1 MKGKKMM
8 EDIKPLFDEEIIMK
22 EPIIIAGPCS
32 AESEQQVLE
41 TAKELASGG
50 VKIFRAGIWKPRTMP
65 GCFEGVGVAG
75 LPWLRKVKEETGMKV
90 GTEVASKNH
99 VISAIAAGVDIL
111 WIGARTSASP
121 FAMQEIADALQ
132 ELGADI
138 PVLIKNPVNPD
149 LDLWIGA
156 VTRIYNAGIRRI
168 GVIHRGFSSYGKHI
182 YRNQPMWSLP
192 FEFARRLPNI
202 PVFCDPSHISGAHDL
217 VAPLSRH
224 ALDMGFD
231 GLMIESHCNPS
242 VALSDAKQQLL
253 PSELVALVKELKV
266 REKPQGTPEL
276 DSLRTEIDHIDS
288 ELIDLLAKRMEISKK
303 IGEYKKAHNMMVVQL
318 GRHDTIMK
326 ERTEMGEKLGLPK
339 EFTGKMMSLIHE
351 ESVRRQL

>member
-1 MKGKKMM
+1 M
-8 EDIKPLFDEEIIMK
+8 MK

-32 AESEQQVLE
+32 AESETQVLE
-41 TAKELASGG
+41 TARQLAAAG
-50 VKIFRAGIWKPRTMP
+50 VRIFRAGIWKPRTMP
-65 GCFEGVGVAG
+65 GCFEGVGLAG
-75 LPWLRKVKEETGMKV
+75 LPWLKKVKEETGMLV
-90 GTEVASKNH
+90 GTEVASKSH
-99 VISAIAAGVDIL
+99 VISAIAAGLDII

-121 FAMQEIADALQ
+121 FAMQEIADTLK
-132 ELGADI
+132 ELNADI

-182 YRNQPMWSLP
+182 YRNQPMWALP
-192 FEFARRLPNI
+192 FEFARRHPEI
-202 PVFCDPSHISGAHDL
+202 PVICDPSHITGAHDM

-231 GLMIESHCNPS
+231 GLMIESHVNPEC
-242 VALSDAKQQLL
+242 ALSDAKQQLL
-253 PSELVALVKELKV
+253 PSEMAELMKELTV
-266 REKPQGTPEL
+266 REKPAGTPEL
-276 DSLRTEIDHIDS
+276 DALRGDIDQIDH
-288 ELIDLLAKRMEISKK
+288 ELLELLAKRMEISKR

-326 ERTEMGEKLGLPK
+326 ERTDTGERLGLPK
-339 EFTGKMMSLIHE
+339 LFVGRIMSAIHE
-351 ESVRRQL
+351 ESVKRQL

>member
-1 MKGKKMM
+1 MN
-8 EDIKPLFDEEIIMK
+8 DIKPLFDEVSIMK

-32 AESEQQVLE
+32 AESEKQIMD
-41 TAKELASGG
+41 TAKALADGG

-65 GCFEGVGVAG
+65 GCFEGVGLAA
-75 LPWLRKVKEETGMKV
+75 LPWLMKVKEETGMKV

-99 VISAIAAGVDIL
+99 VISALSAGVDIL
-111 WIGARTSASP
+111 WIGARTTASP
-121 FAMQEIADALQ
+121 FAMQEISDTLQ
-132 ELGADI
+132 EMGKDI

-156 VTRIYNAGIRRI
+156 VQRIYNAGIRRI
-168 GVIHRGFSSYGKHI
+168 GVIHRGFSSYGKHV
-182 YRNQPMWSLP
+182 YRNQPMWSIP
-192 FEFARRLPNI
+192 FEFARRFPEI

-242 VALSDAKQQLL
+242 CALSDAKQQLL
-253 PSELVALVKELKV
+253 PKELVALVKELKV
-266 REKPQGTPEL
+266 RDKPTGTPEL
-276 DSLRTEIDHIDS
+276 DALRSEIDQIDG
-288 ELIDLLAKRMEISKK
+288 ELLELLAKRMGVSKK
-303 IGEYKKAHNMMVVQL
+303 IGEYKKDHNMMVVQL
-318 GRHDTIMK
+318 GRHDKIMK

-339 EFTGKMMSLIHE
+339 PFVGRIMSAIHE
-351 ESVRRQL
+351 ESVKRQL

>member
-1 MKGKKMM
+1 M
-8 EDIKPLFDEEIIMK
+8 DDLKPLFDEESVMK

-32 AESEQQVLE
+32 AESESQVLE
-41 TAKELASGG
+41 TAKALAAGG

-65 GCFEGVGVAG
+65 GCFEGVGLAG
-75 LPWLRKVKEETGMKV
+75 LPWLKRVKEETGMLV
-90 GTEVASKNH
+90 GTEVASKSH
-99 VISAIAAGVDIL
+99 VISAISAGIDII

-121 FAMQEIADALQ
+121 FAMQEIADTLK
-132 ELGADI
+132 EIGSDI

-182 YRNQPMWSLP
+182 YRNQPMWSIP
-192 FEFARRLPNI
+192 FEFARRFPNI

-217 VAPLSRH
+217 VAPLSRD

-242 VALSDAKQQLL
+242 CALSDSKQQLL
-253 PSELVALVKELKV
+253 PEEMTALLKELKV
-266 REKPQGTPEL
+266 REKPTGSPEL
-276 DSLRTEIDHIDS
+276 DSLRAEIDQIDS
-288 ELIDLLAKRMEISKK
+288 EIIELLAKRMDVSKR

-318 GRHDTIMK
+318 GRHDKIMK
-326 ERTEMGEKLGLPK
+326 ERTEMGEKLGLPAP
-339 EFTGKMMSLIHE
+339 FIGRIMSAIHE
-351 ESVRRQL
+351 ESVKRQL

>member
-1 MKGKKMM
+1 M
-8 EDIKPLFDEEIIMK
+8 DDLKPLFDDESVMK

-32 AESEQQVLE
+32 AESESQVLE
-41 TAKELASGG
+41 TAKALAAGG

-65 GCFEGVGVAG
+65 GCFEGVGLAG
-75 LPWLRKVKEETGMKV
+75 LPWLKRVKEETGMLV
-90 GTEVASKNH
+90 GTEVASKSH
-99 VISAIAAGVDIL
+99 VISAISAGIDII

-121 FAMQEIADALQ
+121 FAMQEIADTLK
-132 ELGADI
+132 EIGRDI

-182 YRNQPMWSLP
+182 YRNQPMWSIP
-192 FEFARRLPNI
+192 FEFARRFPNI

-217 VAPLSRH
+217 VAPLSRD

-242 VALSDAKQQLL
+242 CALSDAKQQLL
-253 PSELVALVKELKV
+253 PEEMTALLKELKV
-266 REKPQGTPEL
+266 REKPTGSPEL
-276 DSLRTEIDHIDS
+276 DSLRAEIDQIDS
-288 ELIDLLAKRMEISKK
+288 EIIELLAKRMDVSKR

-318 GRHDTIMK
+318 GRHDKIMK
-326 ERTEMGEKLGLPK
+326 ERTEMGEKLGLPAP
-339 EFTGKMMSLIHE
+339 FIGRIMSAIHE
-351 ESVRRQL
+351 ESVKRQL

>member
-1 MKGKKMM
+1 MM
-8 EDIKPLFDEEIIMK
+8 DIKPLFDEEYIMK
-22 EPIIIAGPCS
+22 EPIIIGGPCS
-32 AESEQQVLE
+32 AESEKQVLD
-41 TAKELASGG
+41 TARELAAGG

-65 GCFEGVGVAG
+65 GCFEGVGLAG
-75 LPWLRKVKEETGMKV
+75 LPWMMKVKEETGMKV
-90 GTEVASKNH
+90 GTEVASKSH
-99 VISAIAAGVDIL
+99 VISAISAGVDII

-121 FAMQEIADALQ
+121 FAMQEIADTLK
-132 ELGADI
+132 EMGKDI

-266 REKPQGTPEL
+266 REKPVGTPEL
-276 DSLRTEIDHIDS
+276 DSLRTDIDHIDA
-288 ELIDLLAKRMEISKK
+288 ELLDLLAKRMEISKK
-303 IGEYKKAHNMMVVQL
+303 IGEYKKDHNMMVVQL
-318 GRHDTIMK
+318 GRHDKIMK

-339 EFTGKMMSLIHE
+339 EFTGKIMSAIHE
-351 ESVRRQL
+351 ESVKRQL